1 MSELKHYFRFPLQDR
16 ESRTRFALGCALM
29 LAGYVVPILPGLL
42 VYGYALQIL
51 RRSAQGEA
59 PSMPAWED
67 WPGLL
72 SLGFRGTI
80 VQLFFTLPA
89 LAVFLVGFGA
99 YFGALIPFSI
109 ASSTDAGVS
118 DPAILGFLAA
128 MLILMLSV
136 VLGSVLLVLGLLP
149 LPASIAHFAAQ
160 DRLAAAFHIR
170 EWWRIL
176 SANWLGYF
184 VAFVVVS
191 GIFGLA
197 YWAFMI
203 LYSTLVFLCVGF
215 LVIVPAGV
223 YTLLVGAALFGEAYR
238 EGAESLQAR
247 SGSATDTAIP
257 A

>member
-1 MSELKHYFRFPLQDR
+1 MSELKQSFRFPFQDR
-16 ESRTRFALGCALM
+16 ESRSRFALGCALM
-29 LAGYVVPILPGLL
+29 LAGYIVPILPGLL
-42 VYGYALQIL
+42 VYGYALQVL

-72 SLGFRGTI
+72 SLGFRGTL
-80 VQLFFTLPA
+80 VQLTFTLPA
-89 LAVFLVGFGA
+89 LAVFLVGFAA

-109 ASSTDAGVS
+109 ASGTEARVS
-118 DPAILGFLAA
+118 DPAILMGFAA
-128 MLILMLSV
+128 MVILMVSI

-149 LPASIAHFAAQ
+149 LPAAVAHFAAQ
-160 DRLAAAFHIR
+160 DRLAAAFRIR

-176 SANWLGYF
+176 SANWLGYL

-191 GIFGLA
+191 GIFGIA

-203 LYSTLVFLCVGF
+203 LYSTLVLLCVGF
-215 LVIVPAGV
+215 LLIVPAGV

-238 EGAESLQAR
+238 EGAESLEA
-247 SGSATDTAIP
+247 
-257 A
+257 